1 MSQIYFNLEGVC
13 NYCELIEHLK
23 KQYGTNTKLGE
34 EKLKKIIKA
43 IKIAGKSK
51 KYNCIV
57 GVSGGKD
64 SSYLL
69 YLCKKWNL
77 RVLAVH
83 YDNTWNSSIASENI
97 RKVLHSLDI
106 DLYTLLIDNKESDD
120 IFKSFF
126 LSGVPEIDA
135 ATDLEFTLTL
145 YRAASKYNLKYVFE
159 GHSFLT
165 EGTTP
170 LGKNYFDGKY
180 ISSIHKKFGKREMI
194 TYPLM
199 TF

>member
-1 MSQIYFNLEGVC
+1 M
-13 NYCELIEHLK
+13 
-23 KQYGTNTKLGE
+23 
-34 EKLKKIIKA
+34 
-43 IKIAGKSK
+43 
-51 KYNCIV
+51 
-57 GVSGGKD
+57 
-64 SSYLL
+64 
-69 YLCKKWNL
+69 
-77 RVLAVH
+77 LAVH

-135 ATDLEFTLTL
+135 ATDLGFTETL
-145 YRAASKYNLKYVFE
+145 YRAASKYNVKYVFE

>member
-13 NYCELIEHLK
+13 NYCELIEDLK

-51 KYNCIV
+51 KYDCIV

-97 RKVLHSLDI
+97 RKVLQSLDI
-106 DLYTLLIDNKESDD
+106 DLYTLVIDNKESDD

-135 ATDLEFTLTL
+135 AKDLGFT
-145 YRAASKYNLKYVFE
+145 
-159 GHSFLT
+159 
-165 EGTTP
+165 
-170 LGKNYFDGKY
+170 
-180 ISSIHKKFGKREMI
+180 
-194 TYPLM
+194 
-199 TF
+199 